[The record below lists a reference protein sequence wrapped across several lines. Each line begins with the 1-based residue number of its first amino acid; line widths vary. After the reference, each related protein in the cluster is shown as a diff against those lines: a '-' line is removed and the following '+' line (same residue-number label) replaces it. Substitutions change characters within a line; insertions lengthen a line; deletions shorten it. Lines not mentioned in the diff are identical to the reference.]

1 MSEVTE
7 IAHGALVAQGLSSTQ
22 GKGFKLTQGKHEI
35 QHPNPEG
42 LRCFQKISPATENY
56 TGRFWP
62 LRALS
67 LNQNIHGLQESG
79 CSRLPKDARSPQV
92 EPRRALGQH
101 QGYLTVW
108 PLNGLDAVDSH
119 SAYFLDPKQTQKL
132 QTAHIRPIAGTQKS
146 CKRNQYLTILAILNS

>member
-1 MSEVTE
+1 MAIFKGSHLFQTTILGIHVSFRRCRCRVEARQTPLTPRPRNRKCTWMSEVTE

-22 GKGFKLTQGKHEI
+22 GKGFKLTQSKHEI

-42 LRCFQKISPATENY
+42 LICFQKISPATENY

-92 EPRRALGQH
+92 ETKASPRTTSRVP
-101 QGYLTVW
+101 YSVT
-108 PLNGLDAVDSH
+108 SE
-119 SAYFLDPKQTQKL
+119 
-132 QTAHIRPIAGTQKS
+132 RP
-146 CKRNQYLTILAILNS
+146 